1 MFAFWGILPEISFE
15 SFTVSDHITVPHLNN
30 MTAEARQALGEGF
43 FRCYIQDRRDRNI
56 ARVQK
61 RLMSSRWLKWFIS
74 VDTRRISVS
83 DSAEGLDHSP
93 FNSLEWL
100 PMGWEKD
107 AKVDCEIL
115 IALQSYKLQ
124 DWRTS
129 RCEHR
134 VNSFPYM
141 ESTIDAWMD
150 SSV

>member
-1 MFAFWGILPEISFE
+1 
-15 SFTVSDHITVPHLNN
+15 

-61 RLMSSRWLKWFIS
+61 RLMSSKWLKWFIS

-83 DSAEGLDHSP
+83 DSAEGLDHSS
-93 FNSLEWL
+93 FKSFKWL
-100 PMGWEKD
+100 PMGWEND
-107 AKVDCEIL
+107 ANVDCEIL
-115 IALQSYKLQ
+115 RYKLQ

-141 ESTIDAWMD
+141 ESMIEA
-150 SSV
+150 